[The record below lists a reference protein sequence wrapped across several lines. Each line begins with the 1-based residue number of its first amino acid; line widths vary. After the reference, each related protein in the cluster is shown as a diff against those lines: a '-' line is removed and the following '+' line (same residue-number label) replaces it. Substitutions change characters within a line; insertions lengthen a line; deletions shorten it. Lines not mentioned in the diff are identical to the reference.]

1 MISPTQVFAT
11 RNRKRKIFFLHYS
24 GYTLLPVYVTFTENT
39 KLTKLD
45 SFDCKE
51 RWFPSNDGETTD
63 EFARLSDVQ
72 HVLNE
77 IHDAHQLVML
87 ANVHPAI
94 ASHFNNLSTIFA

>member
-1 MISPTQVFAT
+1 MTSTTQVFAT
-11 RNRKRKIFFLHYS
+11 RNRKRKNFFLAYNR
-24 GYTLLPVYVTFTENT
+24 YTILPVYVTFTENT

-45 SFDCKE
+45 SFDCKK

-77 IHDAHQLVML
+77 KH
-87 ANVHPAI
+87 VH
-94 ASHFNNLSTIFA
+94 